1 MGTGNKCTGTA
12 SSKFCSCHLLH
23 IILKIGQT
31 RLNNSEWKYYCF
43 NIKYMYLS
51 SPIIF
56 PVKSP
61 ASPRVLETVMAKRT
75 KEFSMKQ
82 QEKELE
88 TK

>member
-1 MGTGNKCTGTA
+1 
-12 SSKFCSCHLLH
+12 
-23 IILKIGQT
+23 
-31 RLNNSEWKYYCF
+31 
-43 NIKYMYLS
+43 MYLS
-51 SPIIF
+51 SSIIF